1 MFARSRSLS
10 PNSEES
16 IIAHLKEFYDKY
28 WDEKG
33 DRKRNEADTLLVIR
47 DERPPEIPLDK
58 LNKLLKKYTR
68 EKSNSKI
75 ISYIFRYGERHYPED
90 DFGITGSNTT
100 KMLKPIGSASRRRY
114 KGGKRRYKR
123 KTYKNKNPNK

>member
-33 DRKRNEADTLLVIR
+33 DRKRNEA
-47 DERPPEIPLDK
+47 K
-58 LNKLLKKYTR
+58 
-68 EKSNSKI
+68 
-75 ISYIFRYGERHYPED
+75 
-90 DFGITGSNTT
+90 
-100 KMLKPIGSASRRRY
+100 
-114 KGGKRRYKR
+114 
-123 KTYKNKNPNK
+123 

>member
-1 MFARSRSLS
+1 MSARSRSLS

-16 IIAHLKEFYDKY
+16 TIAHLKEFYDKY

-33 DRKRNEADTLLVIR
+33 NRKRNDADTLLAIR
-47 DERPPEIPLDK
+47 DERPPEITLVK
-58 LNKLLKKYTR
+58 LNKLLKKHTR

-75 ISYIFRYGERHYPED
+75 VGYIFRYGERHYPED
-90 DFGITGSNTT
+90 NFGITGSNTT
-100 KMLKPIGSASRRRY
+100 KMLKPIGSASRRTT

-123 KTYKNKNPNK
+123 KTYKNKKTNK